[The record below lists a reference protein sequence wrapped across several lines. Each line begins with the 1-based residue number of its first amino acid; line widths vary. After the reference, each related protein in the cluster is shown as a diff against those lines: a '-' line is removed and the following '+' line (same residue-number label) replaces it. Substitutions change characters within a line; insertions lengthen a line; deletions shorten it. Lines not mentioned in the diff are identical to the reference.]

1 VQFREWAEPFHS
13 WLIGEGKLAYV
24 LNKIFDSPWMY
35 TWLASKTINNKKGEF
50 HYING
55 FEQCHIRSW
64 KWKKQI
70 LGVDEN

>member
-35 TWLASKTINNKKGEF
+35 TWLASKTINNKK
-50 HYING
+50 
-55 FEQCHIRSW
+55 
-64 KWKKQI
+64 
-70 LGVDEN
+70 ENFII